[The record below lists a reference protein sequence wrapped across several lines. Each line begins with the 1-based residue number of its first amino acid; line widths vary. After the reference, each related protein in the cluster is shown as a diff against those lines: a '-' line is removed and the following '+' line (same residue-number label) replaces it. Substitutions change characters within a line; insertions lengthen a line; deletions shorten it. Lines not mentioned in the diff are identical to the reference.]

1 VRPSGRTMAHMS
13 EPDTHQ
19 ALVRLEADGEADAEE
34 FDRLARRL
42 RAELG
47 ELDVDLLPVPG
58 ELPPGAKA
66 ADPVTIGSLMV
77 AFSAAGGVFPGL
89 VDTLRDWLGRQ
100 GGKHKIKV
108 TIDGDTVELER
119 ATSAERQ
126 QLIDAFVRRHG

>member
-1 VRPSGRTMAHMS
+1 MARMT
-13 EPDTHQ
+13 EPDTRE
-19 ALVRLEADGEADAEE
+19 ALLRLEPGDEADAEE

-47 ELDVDLLPVPG
+47 ELDVDLRAVPG
-58 ELPPGAKA
+58 EAPPGAKA
-66 ADPVTIGSLMV
+66 VDPVTMGSLMV

-89 VDTLRDWLGRQ
+89 VETLREWLGRQ
-100 GGKHKIKV
+100 AGKHKITM

-126 QLIDAFVRRHG
+126 QLIDAFVQRHG

>member
-1 VRPSGRTMAHMS
+1 MT
-13 EPDTHQ
+13 EPDTQ
-19 ALVRLEADGEADAEE
+19 RALVRLEADGDSDAEE
-34 FDRLARRL
+34 LDRLARRL

-47 ELDVDLLPVPG
+47 ELDVDLLPVAA
-58 ELPPGAKA
+58 ELPPGAKG

-100 GGKHKIKV
+100 AGKHKIKV

-119 ATSAERQ
+119 ATTAERQ

>member
-1 VRPSGRTMAHMS
+1 VRPFGRTMAHMTES
-13 EPDTHQ
+13 DTHQ

-34 FDRLARRL
+34 FDLLARRL

-89 VDTLRDWLGRQ
+89 VETLREWLGRQ
-100 GGKHKIKV
+100 GGRHKIKV

-126 QLIDAFVRRHG
+126 QLIDAFVQRHG